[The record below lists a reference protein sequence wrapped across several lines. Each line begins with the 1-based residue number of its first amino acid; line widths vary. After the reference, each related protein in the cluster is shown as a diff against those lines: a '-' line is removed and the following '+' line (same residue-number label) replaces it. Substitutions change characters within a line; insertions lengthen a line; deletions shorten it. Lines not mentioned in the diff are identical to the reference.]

1 MFGISRPTLY
11 KTIENLSNRF
21 HNDMIQTYLAAKR
34 LKYNASYFVSFKRPL
49 YL

>member
-1 MFGISRPTLY
+1 
-11 KTIENLSNRF
+11 
-21 HNDMIQTYLAAKR
+21 MIQTYLAAKR